1 MPSATQPR
9 HVSYHRLGERR
20 GRKRIYLETSALCA
34 AGFEPGDRFSIS
46 INERL
51 STITIRLDPHGPRL
65 VTKRQRPTSL
75 IPVLDIS
82 SDAVDGVARTWERA
96 RVDYGAGCIVVRVHR
111 DHVAEATRESRLRA
125 RIQAKQPLEVVSL
138 CTGIGALDHAIVNGL
153 GAEGI
158 KSAVTFASEKEE
170 RTLAAAMANN
180 ETFSPLATTVCGRL
194 EDLEPQLLPRADIL
208 IAGLPCTG
216 ASLAGRAARHGESPE
231 EHEDA
236 GILFVHFLDAI
247 ARVNPAVVI
256 LENVVAYRNTAG
268 MLAIRGVLGMRGYH
282 LRETVVDGPS
292 FGNIE
297 ARRRLVMV
305 ATSYG
310 LGFEFSPPPMLLREL
325 RVSEVLEDIPDD
337 SDRWKHL
344 AHLDA
349 KDAKAA
355 ARGTNFRI
363 AIVDPSAETVPTIG
377 AGYSRSRGCEPL
389 IAHPTRTGFRRLL
402 TPGEHAHVKGIPE
415 HLVSGLTEPQQHTAL
430 GNAVTYNAF
439 VHLGRTLARALQHF
453 EQNEYDAGLQPTL
466 FAAC

>member
-1 MPSATQPR
+1 MSSATQPR

-20 GRKRIYLETSALCA
+20 GRKRIYLETSALCS
-34 AGFEPGDRFSIS
+34 AGVEPGDRFSIS
-46 INERL
+46 VNAL
-51 STITIRLDPHGPRL
+51 HSTITIRLDPHGPRM
-65 VTKRQRPTSL
+65 VTKRQRPTTL

-82 SDAVDGVARTWERA
+82 SDAVDDIARTWERA
-96 RVDYGAGCIVVRVHR
+96 RVDYSSGCVVVRVHR
-111 DHVAEATRESRLRA
+111 DHVAEATREARLRE
-125 RIQAKQPLEVVSL
+125 RLQSQRPLEIVSL

-153 GAEGI
+153 CAEGV
-158 KSAVTFASEKEE
+158 KAAVTFAVEREE
-170 RTLAAAMANN
+170 RTLSAAMANN
-180 ETFSPLATTVCGRL
+180 EVFASNATTVCGRL
-194 EDLEPQLLPRADIL
+194 EDLEPQLLPRADVL

-216 ASLAGRAARHGESPE
+216 ASLAGRAARHGEAPE
-231 EHEDA
+231 EHEEA

-268 MLAIRGVLGMRGYH
+268 MLAIRAVLGMRGYH
-282 LRETVVDGPS
+282 VRETVVDGPS
-292 FGNIE
+292 YGNIE

-310 LGFEFSPPPMLLREL
+310 MGFEFALPPQVNATVRL
-325 RVSEVLEDIPDD
+325 SDILESVPDD
-337 SDRWKHL
+337 SERWKHL

-363 AIVDPSAETVPTIG
+363 AIVDPTAESVPTIG

-389 IAHPTRTGFRRLL
+389 LEHPTRAGYRRLF
-402 TPGEHAHVKGIPE
+402 TPLEHSRVKGIPE
-415 HLVSGLTEPQQHTAL
+415 HLIAGLTEPQQHTAL
-430 GNAVTYNAF
+430 GNAITYNAF
-439 VHLGRTLARALQHF
+439 LHVGKTIGRAMQIF
-453 EQNEYDAGLQPTL
+453 EHHEFDAGLQPML